1 MLRQALNRTS
11 RAFSSLDASKLK
23 IERCA
28 TPATPPANEA
38 LVGQWGRVFSP
49 HMLAVD
55 WTASDGWSAP
65 RIQPHEPLSLSPA
78 AMTLHYALQC
88 FEGMKAYRGDDDAI
102 RLFRPDLNA
111 KRMTS
116 SLQRL
121 AMPTF
126 DETAFVEL
134 LKRFVDVEQ
143 EWVPRGEGHSMY
155 LRPTCVATDPFL
167 GVGVPQEATLYVI
180 ASPVGPYFPDGFKP
194 ITVVADTVNVRA
206 WPGGAGDTKIGGNYA
221 PTIKP
226 VLDAAAQTDGRAQ
239 QVLFLFGD
247 DHRVTEVGSMNVF
260 VVMRTASGVELVTAP
275 LSGDILPGVTRRS
288 ILDLARADPAS
299 VGVDVVSERVFTM
312 PEVVAASKD
321 GRLLEVFG
329 AGTAAVVCP
338 VREVVYQGSSIDV
351 PTGGDAGPVA
361 SELWRRLSDA
371 HYGRDASGWAV
382 PII

>member
-28 TPATPPANEA
+28 TPTKPPANDA

-49 HMLAVD
+49 HMLRVD
-55 WTASDGWSAP
+55 WTATDGWSTP
-65 RIQPHEPLSLSPA
+65 RIQPHAPLQLSPA

-134 LKRFVDVEQ
+134 LKRFVEVEQ
-143 EWVPRGEGHSMY
+143 DWVPRGEGHSMY

-180 ASPVGPYFPDGFKP
+180 ASPVGPYFPVRGRRPSSNCLLEGVEGHRFSSTTASRRWRAGA
-194 ITVVADTVNVRA
+194 ITTPSPRQYCK
-206 WPGGAGDTKIGGNYA
+206 T
-221 PTIKP
+221 
-226 VLDAAAQTDGRAQ
+226 LDATPRA
-239 QVLFLFGD
+239 
-247 DHRVTEVGSMNVF
+247 
-260 VVMRTASGVELVTAP
+260 
-275 LSGDILPGVTRRS
+275 
-288 ILDLARADPAS
+288 
-299 VGVDVVSERVFTM
+299 
-312 PEVVAASKD
+312 
-321 GRLLEVFG
+321 GRLQAHHG
-329 AGTAAVVCP
+329 
-338 VREVVYQGSSIDV
+338 
-351 PTGGDAGPVA
+351 
-361 SELWRRLSDA
+361 RRR
-371 HYGRDASGWAV
+371 YC
-382 PII
+382 